1 MIDEFF
7 VLAASN
13 LSVANNGHR
22 NIQYLLRSVGKK
34 AHSRKYHKF
43 RMQTYWFWLSS
54 KQRQQQA
61 CKLANYPYRVEL
73 WTVKLSDPPPPSQSR
88 PLITS
93 SLAGWAC
100 HKTPRRS
107 APCACLC
114 LWSLCLCLLMPA
126 LRVCPSPLT
135 CAAVGWCLAKLLR
148 NASPNKTTSYHLLQ
162 QRWGSRALIKASSV
176 HLQKAA

>member
-73 WTVKLSDPPPPSQSR
+73 WTVKLSDPPPISKPEQAAHYIIPGWLGLSQD
-88 PLITS
+88 PTS
-93 SLAGWAC
+93 IC
-100 HKTPRRS
+100 T
-107 APCACLC
+107 LC
-114 LWSLCLCLLMPA
+114 LPVPVVPVPVPVNARPTCVPKSSYLCCCRMVSGQATP
-126 LRVCPSPLT
+126 
-135 CAAVGWCLAKLLR
+135 
-148 NASPNKTTSYHLLQ
+148 
-162 QRWGSRALIKASSV
+162 
-176 HLQKAA
+176 